1 MYNPETGLLHPKT
14 ADDLDLP
21 EAWRQRYVDQKTE
34 DYLPE
39 GWWQSYVDQKT
50 IDQQRGGVK
59 TEDDLPEDSKCSS
72 VDVAQQEPTGNA
84 SRKRKPAWE
93 TDVAETDPESKDLE
107 SMSRLFSWALK
118 YGAFNKYGLI
128 HLEGGWFEVGE
139 LLSQDQFEKYSIK
152 DVKWLVAHSCHEKRG
167 PRFQLRE
174 DTVEYRKAYFI
185 KSTSDK
191 NTFL

>member
-1 MYNPETGLLHPKT
+1 MASASITISNSMYNPETGLLHPKRE
-14 ADDLDLP
+14 DDLP
-21 EAWRQRYVDQKTE
+21 EAWRQFYVEK
-34 DYLPE
+34 
-39 GWWQSYVDQKT
+39 KT
-50 IDQQRGGVK
+50 IYEKHEGVK
-59 TEDDLPEDSKCSS
+59 TEDDLPEAWKCSS
-72 VDVAQQEPTGNA
+72 FDVAQQEPTGSA

-93 TDVAETDPESKDLE
+93 TNVAETDPESKDLD

-152 DVKWLVAHSCHEKRG
+152 DVKWLVAGSCHKVRG

-174 DTVEYRKAYFI
+174 DTVEYHKAYFI
-185 KSTSDK
+185 RATSAK